1 LTHISLFGYR
11 WHPELLEARKIETKH
26 KKALYKRA
34 EAMRASLADEIKGF
48 GDKFDDDDAWAQH
61 QIILKDPIPG
71 ELTTPSNIITSV
83 ERCLRDLVELASETT
98 EMAVVETVGK
108 NSTLLDNLFAIP
120 REEEVRFG
128 TKEEPSWNKK
138 SVSARITD
146 MINRLST
153 QAHSDLLEDK
163 SCRELDMQ
171 WRQAQEHRQRIET
184 RVEADMET
192 QARLKMSTIGSSHKL
207 CDESPKDQDAE
218 EDELEDRLDSLSL
231 DDHKQGTIVIF
242 DEAGCIPSFELLG
255 LSRLGCNIDAILV
268 VGDIH
273 QLSPYNPDDT
283 GKPQFKRSRE
293 RKPKERK
300 SKNLNSI
307 LDVSDVTVGKLTM
320 QYRVPRDIAD
330 ILNARIYNGSY
341 QTSPRCVP
349 NHGLA
354 FKHVPLAIDPQ
365 RENVNPVEIAE
376 VLGLLRDKIAAS
388 RSGNL
393 SVMVLTPV
401 RLSPSTQ

>member
-1 LTHISLFGYR
+1 
-11 WHPELLEARKIETKH
+11 
-26 KKALYKRA
+26 
-34 EAMRASLADEIKGF
+34 MRASLADEIKGF
-48 GDKFDDDDAWAQH
+48 GDRFDDDNAWAQH
-61 QIILKDPIPG
+61 RIILKDPIPG

-83 ERCLRDLVELASETT
+83 ERCLVHLVDLQTSKIT
-98 EMAVVETVGK
+98 EDAVIETVGK

-120 REEEVRFG
+120 RGEKVRFG

-138 SVSARITD
+138 NVSMRTTD

-153 QAHSDLLEDK
+153 QAHSDLFEDE
-163 SCRELDMQ
+163 SCRELEMQ
-171 WRQAQEHRQRIET
+171 WRQAQENRQRIET

-207 CDESPKDQDAE
+207 FAASPKDQDGE
-218 EDELEDRLDSLSL
+218 KDELEDHLDSLSM
-231 DDHKQGTIVIF
+231 DGGDQETIVIF
-242 DEAGCIPSFELLG
+242 DEAGCIPSYELLG

-283 GKPQFKRSRE
+283 GKPQSKRSQA
-293 RKPKERK
+293 RKHKQRK
-300 SKNLNSI
+300 SKNLSSI
-307 LDVSDVTVGKLTM
+307 LDVSDVAVIKLTT

-341 QTSPRCVP
+341 QTSLRSVP
-349 NHGLA
+349 IRGMA
-354 FKHVPLAIDPQ
+354 FKHVPLENHPLL
-365 RENVNPVEIAE
+365 ENVNPVEVAE
-376 VLGLLRDKIAAS
+376 VLRLLKEKVAAS
-388 RSGNL
+388 RSGTV

-401 RLSPSTQ
+401 G